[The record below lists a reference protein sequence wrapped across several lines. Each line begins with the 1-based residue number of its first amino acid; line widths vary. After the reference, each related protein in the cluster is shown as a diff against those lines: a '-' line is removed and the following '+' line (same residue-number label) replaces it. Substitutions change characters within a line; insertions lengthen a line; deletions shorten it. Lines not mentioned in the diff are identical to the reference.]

1 MIILDT
7 NVLSELMRN
16 RPSPKVTAWFH
27 DHPLID
33 LYTTAITEA
42 EIFYGIELLEPGTRK
57 QKLLMAAESLFDI
70 DLRDR
75 VIGFDGDAARIFSQI
90 AAHRHQQGKPIS
102 NPDAQIA
109 AIVQLHGATL
119 ATRDVADFRDCGVDV
134 VDPWGVDP

>member
-7 NVLSELMRN
+7 NVLSELMRD

-27 DHPLID
+27 KHPLVD

-42 EIFYGIELLEPGTRK
+42 EIFYGIELLDRGTRR

-70 DLRDR
+70 DLKDR
-75 VIGFDGDAARIFSQI
+75 VIGFASDAARIFSEI
-90 AAHRHQQGKPIS
+90 AAHRRLQGKPIS

-109 AIVQLHGATL
+109 AIVQLHSATL
-119 ATRDVADFRDCGVDV
+119 ATRDVADFRNCGIDV
-134 VDPWGVDP
+134 VDPWVAT

>member
-7 NVLSELMRN
+7 NVLSELMRI

-27 DHPLID
+27 EHPLID

-42 EIFYGIELLEPGTRK
+42 EIFYGIELLEHGTRK

-70 DLRDR
+70 DLQDR

-90 AAHRHQQGKPIS
+90 AAHRRLQGKPIS

-109 AIVQLHGATL
+109 AIVQLHSATL
-119 ATRDVADFRDCGVDV
+119 ATRNFADFRDCGVDL
-134 VDPWGVDP
+134 VDPWAANI

>member
-27 DHPLID
+27 EHSLID

-42 EIFYGIELLEPGTRK
+42 EILYGIELLERGTRR

-70 DLRDR
+70 DLKDR

-90 AAHRHQQGKPIS
+90 AAHRRLQGKPIS

-109 AIVQLHGATL
+109 AIAQMHSATV
-119 ATRDVADFRDCGVDV
+119 ATRDIGDFHDCGVEV
-134 VDPWGVDP
+134 VDPWDES

>member
-27 DHPLID
+27 ERPLID

-42 EIFYGIELLEPGTRK
+42 EIFYGIELLEHGTRR

-70 DLRDR
+70 DLKDR
-75 VIGFDGDAARIFSQI
+75 VIGFESDAARIFSQI
-90 AAHRHQQGKPIS
+90 AAHRHLLGKPIS

-109 AIVQLHGATL
+109 AIAKLHGATL
-119 ATRDVADFRDCGVDV
+119 ATRDVAYFSDCGIDV
-134 VDPWGVDP
+134 IDPWGVDR

>member
-7 NVLSELMRN
+7 NVLSELMRI

-27 DHPLID
+27 EHPLID

-42 EIFYGIELLEPGTRK
+42 EIFYGIELLEHGTRR
-57 QKLLMAAESLFDI
+57 QKLLRAAESLFDI
-70 DLRDR
+70 DLQDR
-75 VIGFDGDAARIFSQI
+75 VIGFESDAARIFSQI
-90 AAHRHQQGKPIS
+90 AARRRLQGKPIS

-119 ATRDVADFRDCGVDV
+119 ATRDVADFRDCGVDL
-134 VDPWGVDP
+134 VDPWAANI